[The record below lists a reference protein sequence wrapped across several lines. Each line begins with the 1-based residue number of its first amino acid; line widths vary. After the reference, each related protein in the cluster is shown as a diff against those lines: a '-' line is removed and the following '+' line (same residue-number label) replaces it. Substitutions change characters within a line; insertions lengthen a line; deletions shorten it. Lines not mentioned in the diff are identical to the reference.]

1 MITYLQGKIIAIKE
15 EDRYR
20 LVDVLLSNGIGYQ
33 VITSKL
39 TGYLIGSEVV
49 FHTLLIVRED
59 SNSLYGF
66 RSAQERE
73 IFEMLISV
81 SGIGPKIAISVLS
94 VFNYSE
100 LYDVILSEDI
110 SALGKVS
117 GLGKK
122 GAQKIVIDLKG
133 KVEKLGLLVVNVR
146 AGSKSN
152 VLIDLESA
160 LKSLGF
166 TGESLKQ
173 YLESAREITKETEYS
188 LEELIKLVLK
198 S

>member
-94 VFNYSE
+94 IFNYSE